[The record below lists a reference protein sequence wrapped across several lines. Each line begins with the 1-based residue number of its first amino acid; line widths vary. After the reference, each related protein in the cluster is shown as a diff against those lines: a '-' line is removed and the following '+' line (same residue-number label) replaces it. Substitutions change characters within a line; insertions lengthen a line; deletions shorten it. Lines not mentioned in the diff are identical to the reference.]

1 MRSMRRN
8 DAWKAFDIVVIVL
21 MLLFVL
27 HGLEGCASKQ
37 ESNREVRPVA
47 PVSAIGRQS
56 QALTS
61 IYDQLIK
68 SLQSEIKS
76 KKAEVKKFENQV
88 RITIPNDILFPGG
101 GWTVDRKGH
110 EMLDKIVPVMK
121 EFKGSP
127 IEVYGYTDN
136 GPIGPSL
143 RSKFSTNRELS
154 LARAVDIVSY
164 FQKKGIDREIL
175 SATGYGADNPVAT
188 NDTPQGRARN
198 RRTEIAFLSS
208 DG

>member
-1 MRSMRRN
+1 MREMRRN
-8 DAWKAFDIVVIVL
+8 DYRKALEIIVIVL
-21 MLLFVL
+21 MPVFAL
-27 HGLEGCASKQ
+27 HGLEGCASKP
-37 ESNREVRPVA
+37 ESKREIRPIT

-56 QALTS
+56 QTLTS
-61 IYDQLIK
+61 IYDKLLK

-76 KKAEVKKFENQV
+76 KKAEVKQFENQV
-88 RITIPNDILFPGG
+88 RITIANDILFPGG
-101 GWTVDRKGH
+101 GWTVDRKGY

-136 GPIGPSL
+136 GPIGPSV

-164 FQKKGIDREIL
+164 FQRKGVDRDLL
-175 SATGYGADNPVAT
+175 SATGYGADNPVAP

-208 DG
+208 DS